1 MEDGW
6 MVGWLDGWLDGWMKM
21 YIYMY
26 VCIYRHICIY
36 IRSIDV
42 NVYNY
47 IASTET
53 ISTIWIYR

>member
-6 MVGWLDGWLDGWMKM
+6 MVGWLAGWMDENV
-21 YIYMY
+21 YIYIY